1 MISSDVTV
9 SKRFHIRTACSDDG
23 KAICELIG
31 GDGWGGLEN
40 IDWGD
45 VNSSWIVAER
55 DGIVIGCVAMLA
67 AKPIGHA
74 EHLGLLSSLSH
85 MERARVVSA
94 FLSQIFATLRA
105 AGCAIVMTT
114 IPDEYGSYIKVLKNR
129 GGKVVD
135 HSAVM
140 IKRLV

>member
-1 MISSDVTV
+1 M
-9 SKRFHIRTACSDDG
+9 
-23 KAICELIG
+23 
-31 GDGWGGLEN
+31 
-40 IDWGD
+40 
-45 VNSSWIVAER
+45 
-55 DGIVIGCVAMLA
+55 IGCVAMLA
-67 AKPIGHA
+67 AKPVGHA

-114 IPDEYGSYIKVLKNR
+114 IPDEYGSYIKVLGNR

-135 HSAVM
+135 HSTVM